1 MRVRFW
7 GTRGSLPKP
16 GPTTLRYGGNTSC
29 VEVRSDDGT
38 LVVLDC
44 GSGIHDL
51 GAALV
56 RSRDGPMRGHL
67 LVGHTHWDHIQG
79 LPFFAPLFMG
89 DDRWDLYAPGG
100 RSQQLEASLSDLM
113 SYDHHPITLESLEA
127 QVGLHDLTEGEFT
140 IGGIRVITQFL
151 HHPALTL
158 GYRLEADGAAL
169 VYSSDHEPHTLHPL
183 KAGPGEPPIHHED
196 QRHVRFL
203 ADADLVIH
211 DSQYTM
217 DDFPAKAGWG
227 HSPMERVVDYAISAR
242 AHRLAL
248 FHHDPL
254 HDDDT
259 VDAIAQRAAERAAG
273 ADYSPEVFAA
283 AEGQCIELPRR
294 SSSDWKAAPRPSA
307 LLSSESPQMSTV
319 LVVEDD
325 PDMLELIRMHLG
337 EEQVN
342 VLCATD
348 GGAALRMARE
358 ERPSLMLLDHNIPV
372 HDGFEVCRILR
383 ADGEERLR
391 DLPILI
397 LTGSRL
403 EEEAVTEAFLAGA
416 TDFMVKPIKPP
427 LLRSLVRGWL
437 LRQRPG

>member
-1 MRVRFW
+1 MQVRFW

-16 GPTTLRYGGNTSC
+16 GPMTLRYGGNTSC
-29 VEVRSDDGT
+29 VEVLSDDGT

-51 GAALV
+51 GLALV
-56 RSRDGPMRGHL
+56 RARDGPMHGHL
-67 LVGHTHWDHIQG
+67 LVGHAHWDHIQG
-79 LPFFAPLFMG
+79 LPFFAPLFS
-89 DDRWDLYAPGG
+89 DADRWDLYAPGG
-100 RSQQLEASLSDLM
+100 RIQQLEASLGNLM
-113 SYDHHPITLESLEA
+113 SYDHHPITLQSLEA

-158 GYRLEADGAAL
+158 GYRLEADGAVL
-169 VYSSDHEPHTLHPL
+169 VYASDHEPHTLHPL
-183 KAGPGEPPIHHED
+183 AAGPGEPPIHHED

-203 ADADLVIH
+203 AGADLVIH

-227 HSPMERVVDYAISAR
+227 HTPMERAVDYASAAGAR
-242 AHRLAL
+242 RLAL
-248 FHHDPL
+248 LHHDPE

-259 VDAIAQRAAERAAG
+259 VDAIVHRAAERAAN
-273 ADYSPEVFAA
+273 APHKPDVFAA
-283 AEGQCIELPRR
+283 AEGQSVELPRR
-294 SSSDWKAAPRPSA
+294 PLSDRGVGPRPSA
-307 LLSSESPQMSTV
+307 LLPSEPPQAATV

-325 PDMLELIRMHLG
+325 PDMLELIRLHLRQ
-337 EEQVN
+337 EKLRV
-342 VLCATD
+342 VCATD
-348 GGAALRMARE
+348 GEAALRVARE
-358 ERPSLMLLDHNIPV
+358 ERPSLMLLDFNLPFR
-372 HDGFEVCRILR
+372 DGFEVCRILR

-391 DLPILI
+391 DLPIVI

-403 EEEAVTEAFLAGA
+403 QEEAVTEAFLAGA
-416 TDFMVKPIKPP
+416 TDFMMKPIKPP

-437 LRQRPG
+437 MRQRPG